1 MLLLWQNNV
10 PVSIEV
16 LLCSNCRV
24 SQQKVR
30 SVEFSTIPEPG
41 SILLEQW
48 TVSIVNSSNPS
59 HLISSQG
66 LFQAVRS
73 YLHFSQLS
81 AWYSNSKG
89 QEPKNVLY
97 RITIPGETFS
107 SKFSCKPEE
116 HTFPSASKSFSR
128 YLYQSG
134 LNPEDKLFLNFA
146 RKGVFLIKQMIFLQ
160 MLEECPLFTCQFA
173 LCPGVK
179 KFHA

>member
-1 MLLLWQNNV
+1 MLTGTLFCHKSNMCLRKVHFLHFSSKKVLGYEYVKVYLLIFIIFLQCKKDENFRKHMLLLWQNNV

-48 TVSIVNSSNPS
+48 TVSIQTKSKSLRGQ
-59 HLISSQG
+59 HLITSHG

-81 AWYSNSKG
+81 AWYS
-89 QEPKNVLY
+89 
-97 RITIPGETFS
+97 S
-107 SKFSCKPEE
+107 S
-116 HTFPSASKSFSR
+116 R
-128 YLYQSG
+128 
-134 LNPEDKLFLNFA
+134 
-146 RKGVFLIKQMIFLQ
+146 
-160 MLEECPLFTCQFA
+160 
-173 LCPGVK
+173 
-179 KFHA
+179 

>member
-48 TVSIVNSSNPS
+48 TVSIQTKSKSLRGQ
-59 HLISSQG
+59 HLISSHG

-81 AWYSNSKG
+81 AWYSSSRGNYLMH
-89 QEPKNVLY
+89 LY
-97 RITIPGETFS
+97 HKEVQ
-107 SKFSCKPEE
+107 
-116 HTFPSASKSFSR
+116 
-128 YLYQSG
+128 LQ
-134 LNPEDKLFLNFA
+134 LFLLPF
-146 RKGVFLIKQMIFLQ
+146 KYCFLDKVVDLSSSRLDCNGTF
-160 MLEECPLFTCQFA
+160 
-173 LCPGVK
+173 
-179 KFHA
+179 